1 MSPASRPLIPLV
13 LYVADVISRPAPSA
27 EHLRAWSPGIPGMSE
42 VLHARFVEHAYPLHA
57 HGDWSLLLIDQ
68 GEVHYELDGRR
79 HRAPAGTV
87 TLLPPRVPH
96 DGHAASTRE
105 GFRKRVAYLDRAWLP
120 EQLVSAASARP
131 LIAATRRLHALVALP
146 GEGFRAESELAGIGA
161 RLRELLAEG
170 ESGRMRAR
178 LSAVDG
184 AGEVDGGLGAI
195 AGGTIRTADAPLALR
210 LRELL
215 EDEVAQN
222 TGSATAEAHLTL
234 AAAARRLGASPEHL
248 IRVFRAQYGVPPHRY
263 LTSIRVDRA
272 RRLLLG
278 GMRAVDAATAAGFYD
293 QAHLTR
299 HFRRVL
305 GTTPTAFQ
313 RSAA

>member
-1 MSPASRPLIPLV
+1 M
-13 LYVADVISRPAPSA
+13 ISRPDPSA

-105 GFRKRVAYLDRAWLP
+105 GFRKRVAYLDRGWLP

-131 LIAATRRLHALVALP
+131 LFDDPALIAATGRLHALVALP

-161 RLRELLAEG
+161 RLRELLVER
-170 ESGRMRAR
+170 ESGRMRTR

-184 AGEVDGGLGAI
+184 GYGDASGGAGPG
-195 AGGTIRTADAPLALR
+195 RTADAPLALR

-215 EDEVAQN
+215 EDAVAQN
-222 TGSATAEAHLTL
+222 TEAAAAHLTL
-234 AAAARRLGASPEHL
+234 AAASRLLGASPEHL

>member
-1 MSPASRPLIPLV
+1 MSGAHSD
-13 LYVADVISRPAPSA
+13 AAAPSSA
-27 EHLRAWSPGIPGMSE
+27 ERLRAWSPGIPGMSE

-68 GEVHYELDGRR
+68 GEVRYELDGRQ

-131 LIAATRRLHALVALP
+131 LFDDPALIAATRRLHALVALP
-146 GEGFRAESELAGIGA
+146 GEAFRAESELAGIGV
-161 RLRELLAEG
+161 RLRGLLAAGEG
-170 ESGRMRAR
+170 GRMRAR
-178 LSAVDG
+178 LSAVD
-184 AGEVDGGLGAI
+184 D
-195 AGGTIRTADAPLALR
+195 AGGVGLDGAAGRTADAPLALR

-215 EDEVAQN
+215 EAEVAQY

-234 AAAARRLGASPEHL
+234 AAASRQLGASPEHL

-278 GMRAVDAATAAGFYD
+278 GMRAVDAAIAAGFYD